1 MQKRIGQDMKKAGIF
16 DKLKE
21 KLAQAGDAVAELLR
35 PQPELVPIRV
45 KANRTRRR

>member
-1 MQKRIGQDMKKAGIF
+1 MEKTGIF
-16 DKLKE
+16 DKLKQ

-35 PQPELVPIRV
+35 PQPELAPIRV